1 MADSGPIYDRTF
13 AGGRLG
19 LFVFSQEAV
28 FFSDLKYEC
37 RGEHIG
43 LPLQL
48 KQSFNIMWPF
58 FFLLLRIFFHFAD
71 NWVWLEYIFY
81 LLSWTFLIKAKSDQ
95 CSAFVKE
102 ENETFCNKGLHE
114 GNTQIDR
121 SKVPSRG
128 EYTFLWT
135 SMKENKYL
143 VSIALDSQLIVAQII
158 FVMLQWVLPSWI

>member
-1 MADSGPIYDRTF
+1 MYEGKQIMADSGPIYDKTF

-43 LPLQL
+43 LPLQIF
-48 KQSFNIMWPF
+48 QYHAIF
-58 FFLLLRIFFHFAD
+58 FFLLLRIFFLFSD
-71 NWVWLEYIFY
+71 NWVKLEYILY

-102 ENETFCNKGLHE
+102 ENETFCNKGLYE

-121 SKVPSRG
+121 PKVPSRG
-128 EYTFLWT
+128 EYTLD
-135 SMKENKYL
+135 KYE
-143 VSIALDSQLIVAQII
+143 SKQI
-158 FVMLQWVLPSWI
+158 FG